1 MYLRLGPIGWML
13 SHSASFF
20 GCRFVEL
27 AAMFDAVQGPRYNR
41 GMKYLTQLL
50 EKKVLSP
57 DGGSIGKIV
66 DAVATIG
73 GRLPSLRAV
82 IVRTDHGETF
92 IPYEELEFEDDPDGP
107 VGSGQI
113 RGDIRLRHPLPTI
126 REYKPAPEDLRLNRD
141 VLDRQ
146 IVDVQD
152 HRVVRVNDVRLAEC
166 GEHYCV
172 VGVDASYRA
181 FLRRLGAISR
191 PIEAAARMLH
201 HPMRSNLIA
210 WDDVQ
215 TLDPATAGGSVRLKV
230 SHDKLARLHPAD
242 IADIVEQL
250 SPQEGAEVIEGLD
263 TESAADVMAEA
274 ETETQVAIM
283 SHLDLEMQADILEE
297 MEPDEAADVLEALPD
312 SISDALLE
320 QMEPEDAEDVKELMA
335 YDQDTA
341 GGLMT
346 TELVAISADL
356 TCDQTIDRLR
366 DLAPKAETIYYV
378 YVVDSED
385 RLVGVLSLRDL
396 VIAPP
401 RTVVSEIMV
410 HNVIHVYVEDH
421 ADQVAQIIGR
431 YNLLAVPVVS
441 DDEKLLGIITVD
453 DTLERL
459 LPPERRRRLPMP
471 ALVGLDDR

>member
-1 MYLRLGPIGWML
+1 M
-13 SHSASFF
+13 S
-20 GCRFVEL
+20 
-27 AAMFDAVQGPRYNR
+27 Q
-41 GMKYLTQLL
+41 
-50 EKKVLSP
+50 
-57 DGGSIGKIV
+57 DGISVGKIV
-66 DAVATIG
+66 DAVAAIG

-82 IVRTDHGETF
+82 IIKTDDGESF
-92 IPYEELEFEDDPDGP
+92 VPYDELEFDEDPDGP
-107 VGSGQI
+107 TGRGQI
-113 RGDIRLRHPLPTI
+113 RGDVRLRHDLKGI
-126 REYKPAPEDLRLNRD
+126 QKYVPASDDLRLSRD

-152 HRVVRVNDVRLAEC
+152 RRVVRVNDVRLAEC

-181 FLRRLGAISR
+181 FLRRLGLISR
-191 PIEAAARMLH
+191 PIEAAARLFH
-201 HPMRSNLIA
+201 HPIRSNLIA

-263 TESAADVMAEA
+263 TESAADVMAET
-274 ETETQVAIM
+274 ETETQIAIM
-283 SHLDLEMQADILEE
+283 SHLDPETQADILEE

-312 SISDALLE
+312 KLSDALLE

-346 TELVAISADL
+346 TELVAISGDL
-356 TCDQTIDRLR
+356 TCSQTIDRLR
-366 DLAPKAETIYYV
+366 EMAPKAETIYYV
-378 YVVDSED
+378 YVVDSEE
-385 RLVGVLSLRDL
+385 RLIGVLSLRDL
-396 VIAPP
+396 IIAPP
-401 RTVVSEIMV
+401 QTVVSEIIV

-421 ADQVAQIIGR
+421 ADQVAQIVGR

-459 LPPERRRRLPMP
+459 LPPERRRRLPVP
-471 ALVGLDDR
+471 ALVGMDDA

>member
-1 MYLRLGPIGWML
+1 
-13 SHSASFF
+13 
-20 GCRFVEL
+20 
-27 AAMFDAVQGPRYNR
+27 
-41 GMKYLTQLL
+41 MKYLTQLL
-50 EKKVLSP
+50 DKKVVGA
-57 DGGSIGKIV
+57 DGISVGKIT
-66 DAVATIG
+66 DAVATMG
-73 GRLPSLRAV
+73 ARLPSLRAV
-82 IVRTDHGETF
+82 IVKTDSGETF
-92 IPYEELEFEDDPDGP
+92 IPYDDIEFDQDPDGTT
-107 VGSGQI
+107 GTGQI
-113 RGDIRLRHPLPTI
+113 RGDVRLRKPIHSVTAYLPTT
-126 REYKPAPEDLRLNRD
+126 EDLRLSRD

-152 HRVVRVNDVRLAEC
+152 HRVVRVNDVRLAQC
-166 GEHYCV
+166 GEYYCV

-181 FLRRLGAISR
+181 FLRRLGYISK
-191 PIEAAARMLH
+191 PIEVIARFVRRPL
-201 HPMRSNLIA
+201 RSNLIA

-283 SHLDLEMQADILEE
+283 RHLDSDTQTDILEE

-312 SISDALLE
+312 SMSDKLLE
-320 QMEPEDAEDVKELMA
+320 QMEPEEAEDVKELMA
-335 YDQDTA
+335 YDHDTA

-356 TCDQTIDRLR
+356 SCDETINRLR
-366 DLAPKAETIYYV
+366 ELAPKAETIYYV
-378 YVVDSED
+378 YVVDSEE

-401 RTVVSEIMV
+401 STIVYDIMV
-410 HNVIHVYVEDH
+410 KNVIHVYVEDH

-441 DDEKLLGIITVD
+441 DDEQLVGIITVD

-459 LPPERRRRLPMP
+459 LPPERRRRIPVP
-471 ALVGLDDR
+471 ALLGAGIEDA